1 MRRVFLDTEFTD
13 LPWTGRSELLWV
25 GLACSDGRSF
35 GGLCADTD
43 VSLSS
48 TFVRAH
54 VLPRVTADV
63 VRMSRRDLARAVVEF
78 ADPVDELW
86 AWCPDEAGVSTSAYR
101 PRTRRRS
108 GTVTATGTSS
118 CCAPWSTH
126 GRVGWTAACRDLA
139 DLARR
144 SGIELPPNP
153 RAHDPVADAEW
164 GRSVFARAV
173 SMAASGAAARAARVP
188 PAAPRADAR
197 VARSTYVGHAAQVPG
212 ADDSE
217 G

>member
-43 VSLSS
+43 VSLCSA
-48 TFVRAH
+48 FVRAH

-86 AWCPDEAGVSTSAYR
+86 AWCPDEADLVDLGVPAEDASAVRDRYGDWDLQLL
-101 PRTRRRS
+101 RS
-108 GTVTATGTSS
+108 LVD
-118 CCAPWSTH
+118 PWP
-126 GRVGWTAACRDLA
+126 VGW
-139 DLARR
+139 
-144 SGIELPPNP
+144 
-153 RAHDPVADAEW
+153 
-164 GRSVFARAV
+164 
-173 SMAASGAAARAARVP
+173 
-188 PAAPRADAR
+188 PAA
-197 VARSTYVGHAAQVPG
+197 
-212 ADDSE
+212 
-217 G
+217 